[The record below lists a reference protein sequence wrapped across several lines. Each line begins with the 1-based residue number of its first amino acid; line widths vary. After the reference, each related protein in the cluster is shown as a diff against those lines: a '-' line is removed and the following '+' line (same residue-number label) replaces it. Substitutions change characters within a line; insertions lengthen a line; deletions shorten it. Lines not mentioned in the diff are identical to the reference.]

1 MVGLYGP
8 HDDPLTLHHIF
19 EPGGEGGGGGREG
32 SNGMGLEHTTQELV
46 CQLIS

>member
-19 EPGGEGGGGGREG
+19 EPGGEGGGGKGG
-32 SNGMGLEHTTQELV
+32 IKWNGD
-46 CQLIS
+46 

>member
-19 EPGGEGGGGGREG
+19 EPGGEGGGEGRDQMEWR
-32 SNGMGLEHTTQELV
+32 LEHTTQELV
-46 CQLIS
+46 CQLIG